1 MIQGQYMKK
10 EDKRESRAS
19 LSGRRFTIFQRILG
33 LLGCTGLLTLG
44 FIAVFIYGMNHIG
57 EYGTGE
63 TSRAMLEGQKEK
75 IKVATHA
82 MAESLGQS
90 VQGITHGPTQVE
102 RIRKLLD
109 PIRFEEDGS
118 GYFFV
123 YRGTVNVAL
132 PTKKELQ
139 GKDLGQAK
147 DKNGVYFVR
156 ELSERAS
163 EGGGFTRF
171 IFNKPGKGDQ
181 PKLGYSEM
189 IPGTDMWVG
198 TGVYIDN
205 IEAARAEI
213 SAHFQSVSDRL
224 ITWSLAILGGLFFLG
239 VLPLSILVTR
249 TISRPIN
256 RIVEFAKAIQAG
268 DLSTRLHIT
277 GREEI
282 GTMAQALDQAADSLE
297 AKAGLAEA
305 IAEGDL
311 SGQVTLASDKDTLG
325 RALQTMTANL
335 NSILSQVNDAS
346 AQVAVG
352 AGQVSDS
359 SQSLSQGATEQA
371 SSLEEI
377 SSSMNQIG
385 SQTKTNAENASQANL
400 IAEEARKAAETGSG
414 EMKNMVRAMDEIS
427 SSSNA
432 IARIIKVIDEIAFQ
446 TNLLALNAA
455 VEAAR
460 AGQHGKGFAV
470 VAEEVRNLAGRSAKA
485 ARETSEIIETSV
497 ATIENGENIAQ
508 RTAKALE
515 AIVTN
520 VARSADLVGEIAA
533 ASNEQAQGVSQVNQ
547 GLSQVDQVVQQTTAN
562 AEETAAAS
570 EELSSQASEVRRLLS
585 RFRLQGAAGTPGSPT
600 PGTFQEKR
608 PAVTAGRQAP
618 ARRENALGAPAA
630 PRDEWGGGHM
640 TGMDTARPEE
650 VIALDDD
657 EFGKY

>member
-1 MIQGQYMKK
+1 MKHK
-10 EDKRESRAS
+10 ARTTSQAGLK
-19 LSGRRFTIFQRILG
+19 GRRFTIFQRILA
-33 LLGCTGLLTLG
+33 LLGCTTLLTIG

-57 EYGTGE
+57 SSGTRM
-63 TSRAMLEGQKEK
+63 TTDAMLTGQKEK
-75 IKVATHA
+75 IMVATHS
-82 MAESLGQS
+82 MAEALGQAIK
-90 VQGITHGPTQVE
+90 GISHAPTQVE
-102 RIRKLLD
+102 RIRNLVD
-109 PIRFEEDGS
+109 TIRFEEDGS

-156 ELSERAS
+156 GLDEQARK
-163 EGGGFTRF
+163 GGGFTSF

-205 IEAARAEI
+205 IEAAKADIAAQMNEI
-213 SAHFQSVSDRL
+213 TTSLV
-224 ITWSLAILGGLFFLG
+224 TWSLSILVGAFLLG

-256 RIVEFAKAIQAG
+256 RIVEFAKSIQAG
-268 DLSTRLHIT
+268 DLSSRLHIT
-277 GREEI
+277 GKEEI
-282 GTMAQALDQAADSLE
+282 GTMAQALDQAADSLQ
-297 AKAGLAEA
+297 AKASLAEA
-305 IAEGDL
+305 IASGDL
-311 SGQVTLASDKDTLG
+311 SGHVTLASDKDMLG
-325 RALQTMTANL
+325 KALQTMTANL
-335 NSILSQVNDAS
+335 NSILGQINDAS
-346 AQVAVG
+346 GQVAAG

-385 SQTKTNAENASQANL
+385 SQTRTNAENASQANQ
-400 IAEEARKAAETGSG
+400 IAEEARKAAAAGSR
-414 EMKNMVRAMDEIS
+414 EMQNMVKAMGEIS
-427 SSSNA
+427 TSSNA

-497 ATIENGENIAQ
+497 ATIGNGENIAQ

-533 ASNEQAQGVSQVNQ
+533 ASSEQAQGVGQVNE
-547 GLSQVDQVVQQTTAN
+547 GLSQVDQVIQQTTAN

-570 EELSSQASEVRRLLS
+570 EELSSQAAEVRQLLS
-585 RFRLQGAAGTPGSPT
+585 RFRLQGARGTVQAEISRTPEPQRYSGS
-600 PGTFQEKR
+600 R
-608 PAVTAGRQAP
+608 VAP
-618 ARRENALGAPAA
+618 ASSAPRLGAGQSTVASGNG
-630 PRDEWGGGHM
+630 WGMSHQAGP
-640 TGMDTARPEE
+640 DTVSPEE
-650 VIALDDD
+650 IIALDDD